1 MLFII
6 TNIMINTSRLFQ
18 LLTDLKRNKEA
29 LHFLNYQPQ
38 QTFFWSTKDDTLW
51 IEILNTEY
59 KAHKTQGMLQNLCR
73 QIIILNICISI
84 IS

>member
-6 TNIMINTSRLFQ
+6 TKTMINTSRLFQ
-18 LLTDLKRNKEA
+18 LLTDLRRNKEA
-29 LHFLNYQPQ
+29 FKFLNYQPR

-59 KAHKTQGMLQNLCR
+59 KAHKTQGRLYNLCR
-73 QIIILNICISI
+73 H
-84 IS
+84 